1 MISALILAAAV
12 TLPAKPADPCSN
24 VKNPPLCRDLIEIY
38 NRDQDVRKKW
48 IVDPMKPALVR
59 ELETVDKSNL
69 GRVKAILNQFG
80 WPGKNLVGDRASAGA
95 WMIVHHADLA
105 TQKLY
110 LELMMKAA
118 DAGELRWAL
127 VAQTIDRIAVREGR
141 PQVYGTQFREAGG
154 VMIPDPI
161 EDEANVDERR
171 AKVGL
176 PPLAEYSRALNS
188 RRRPA
193 GK

>member
-1 MISALILAAAV
+1 MISALLFAAAV
-12 TLPAKPADPCSN
+12 AAAPNPCAGA
-24 VKNPPLCRDLIEIY
+24 KNPPLCRDLLEMY
-38 NRDQDVRKKW
+38 NRDQAVRKSW
-48 IVDPMKPALVR
+48 IADPKNPKLIR
-59 ELETVDKSNL
+59 EMETVDKSNI

-80 WPGKNLVGDRASAGA
+80 WPGKNLVGEKASAA
-95 WMIVHHADLA
+95 TWTVVHHADIA

-110 LELMMKAA
+110 LDLMTQAA

-141 PQVYGTQFREAGG
+141 KQTYGTQFHDAGG

-176 PPLAEYSRALNS
+176 PPLADFSRTLNS
-188 RRRPA
+188 KVRN
-193 GK
+193 